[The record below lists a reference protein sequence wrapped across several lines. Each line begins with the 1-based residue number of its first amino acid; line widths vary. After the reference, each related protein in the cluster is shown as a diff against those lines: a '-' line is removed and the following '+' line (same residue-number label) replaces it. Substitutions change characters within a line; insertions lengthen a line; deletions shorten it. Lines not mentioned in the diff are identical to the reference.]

1 MTFGEKLFKLRKERG
16 LSQEAL
22 AEKVNTTRQA
32 ISKWE
37 NNQGFP
43 ETEKLMLLSNIFE
56 VSIDYLLKDS
66 ESTDAQST
74 DGYYVSRE
82 KAESWILHEKKF
94 CRRIAVGISLMTC
107 SGVPFFLLD
116 KSTVTGLICCAIC
129 VVIGLG
135 IILATCLSDCDFE
148 YKVLKQNA
156 LMFDHN
162 YLDELKKRY
171 SFLRKKYIGIII
183 GVFSVVL
190 LSGIMFF
197 ISIELYNVSEK
208 TALPV
213 FLPFIALGI
222 GTLFY
227 SFSVMDAYE
236 ILVYNE
242 EHMNKL
248 STRLLNK
255 VRNLFSTHR

>member
-1 MTFGEKLFKLRKERG
+1 M
-16 LSQEAL
+16 
-22 AEKVNTTRQA
+22 
-32 ISKWE
+32 I
-37 NNQGFP
+37 
-43 ETEKLMLLSNIFE
+43 
-56 VSIDYLLKDS
+56 
-66 ESTDAQST
+66 
-74 DGYYVSRE
+74 
-82 KAESWILHEKKF
+82 
-94 CRRIAVGISLMTC
+94 C
-107 SGVPFFLLD
+107 SGVPLFLFG
-116 KSTVTGLICCAIC
+116 KNTVVGLICCAIC
-129 VVIGLG
+129 VVIGFG
-135 IILATCLSDCDFE
+135 IILATCLSDHDFE

-190 LSGIMFF
+190 LSGIIFF
-197 ISIELYNVSEK
+197 ISIELYRVSEK
-208 TALPV
+208 MALPV
-213 FLPFIALGI
+213 FLPFIALGV
-222 GTLFY
+222 GSLFY

-255 VRNLFSTHR
+255 FRNLFSIHR